1 MFTPFVAAAALTIAS
16 LSGGAHA
23 PVVRVYD
30 ARDLAAAM
38 HGPRQPGGVDV
49 VQPVVEEL
57 AASLEVMATR
67 ISPGFYTLV
76 GEEKRIDEWV
86 RLARQVL
93 DAHADGYVV
102 EVALLT
108 APAASPPA
116 IGAEVRPDNLV
127 LRSRQSVPRRVEAP
141 FNITEEKTYIA
152 RWQPVVADSSVG
164 YDAST
169 ATVTS
174 GLVASVFVGAG
185 DDAAAGVSIRIDG
198 VLAKADVIEV
208 PITLSSA
215 SLPIGLPVVASRTF
229 RGEAIVSDKPTVLAV
244 IPGFEPGECLVVTAA
259 VAPRKPR

>member
-1 MFTPFVAAAALTIAS
+1 MFTPFAAAAALAVAS
-16 LSGGAHA
+16 LSGGVHA

-38 HGPRQPGGVDV
+38 HGPGRAEGVDV

-67 ISPGFYTLV
+67 IAPGIYTLV
-76 GEEKRIDEWV
+76 GDEKRFDEWV
-86 RLARQVL
+86 RLTRQVF

-116 IGAEVRPDNLV
+116 IGAEVRPESPV

-141 FNITEEKTYIA
+141 FNVTEERTYIA
-152 RWQPVVADSSVG
+152 RWQPVVAESSVG
-164 YDAST
+164 YEAST
-169 ATVTS
+169 AAVTS
-174 GLVASVFVGAG
+174 GLVARVFVGAG
-185 DDAAAGVSIRIDG
+185 DDAPAGVSIRIDG
-198 VLAKADVIEV
+198 VLARADVIEV
-208 PITLSSA
+208 PITLSAA
-215 SLPIGLPVVASRTF
+215 SLTIGLPVVASRSF

-244 IPGFEPGECLVVTAA
+244 VPGFEPGECLVVAAA

>member
-38 HGPRQPGGVDV
+38 HGPRQPEGVDV

-93 DAHADGYVV
+93 DAHAARYVV
-102 EVALLT
+102 EIALLT
-108 APAASPPA
+108 APTASPPA

-127 LRSRQSVPRRVEAP
+127 LRSRQSIPCRVEAP
-141 FNITEEKTYIA
+141 FNITEETTYIA

-164 YDAST
+164 YDATT

-174 GLVASVFVGAG
+174 GLVATVLVGAG
-185 DDAAAGVSIRIDG
+185 DDAPAGVSVRLTG
-198 VLAKADVIEV
+198 VVTKADVREV
-208 PITLSSA
+208 PMTLSSSA
-215 SLPIGLPVVASRTF
+215 LSIGLPVVASRTF
-229 RGEAIVSDKPTVLAV
+229 LGEAFVSDKPTVLAV
-244 IPGFEPGECLVVTAA
+244 IPGFEPGECIVITAA
-259 VAPRKPR
+259 ATPRIPR